1 MEEIMVNEEVIEVA
15 EELVP
20 VRSGKGGVVAAVALG
35 ATLAGVA
42 IYKFVI
48 KPLSAKRKAK
58 KEQGQV
64 VGRFIDDEADVIDVE
79 ETEE

>member
-35 ATLAGVA
+35 TTLAGVA

-48 KPLSAKRKAK
+48 KPLAAKRKAK
-58 KEQGQV
+58 KEQGSV
-64 VGRFIDDEADVIDVE
+64 IGRFIDDDADVIDVE
-79 ETEE
+79 ETKE